1 MLHEHSAGSV
11 IYRVKD
17 GHIQF
22 LIVKSVAHHTWG
34 FPKGHLDLKKQETE
48 QEAAQREVREEVGL
62 RPDFDFSFHRQV
74 TYKTEEH
81 TIKTVG
87 FFIAKY
93 VSDQHVVN
101 QKEEILE
108 SRWVNL
114 MEAKKY
120 LLRPGLYEVLI
131 DADNYVRKG
140 Q

>member
-11 IYRVKD
+11 IYRQEGVHTK
-17 GHIQF
+17 F

-34 FPKGHLDLKKQETE
+34 FPKGHLDLKKGESE
-48 QEAAQREVREEVGL
+48 QEAARREVREEVGL
-62 RPDFDFSFHRQV
+62 RPDFDFSFRRQV

-93 VSDQHVVN
+93 LADQPVIK
-101 QKEEILE
+101 QKEEILAT
-108 SRWVNL
+108 RWVSL
-114 MEAKKY
+114 MEAKKF

-131 DADNYVRKG
+131 DADNYVKQR